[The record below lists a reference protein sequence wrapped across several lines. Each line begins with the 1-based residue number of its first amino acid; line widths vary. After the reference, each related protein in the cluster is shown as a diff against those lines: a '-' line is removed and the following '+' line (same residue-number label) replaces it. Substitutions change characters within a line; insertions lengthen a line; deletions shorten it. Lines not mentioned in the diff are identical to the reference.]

1 MKLLLMSSYF
11 TNDKL
16 KNTFLKMLSKPIK
29 ENRVLIIHQKDY
41 IKKTYPEFSEL
52 ADSMLPRDIQ
62 FFTELGILPKNI
74 NSYDVRIKE
83 KPDLSEVDV
92 LLVQGGNTFYY
103 LQQIRDNGYWLDV
116 RDFIERDG
124 IYIGISAGS
133 MMMSPDVD
141 ENLTIDVNYMD
152 LTDVTGY
159 GFIDF
164 YLLVHWDS
172 FFGDLHTDAL
182 KYSWDTGKQV
192 LPLTDQQA
200 VLVLDNDFKII
211 SP

>member
-1 MKLLLMSSYF
+1 
-11 TNDKL
+11 
-16 KNTFLKMLSKPIK
+16 MLSKPIN

-103 LQQIRDNGYWLDV
+103 LQQIQKW
-116 RDFIERDG
+116 
-124 IYIGISAGS
+124 
-133 MMMSPDVD
+133 M
-141 ENLTIDVNYMD
+141 
-152 LTDVTGY
+152 
-159 GFIDF
+159 
-164 YLLVHWDS
+164 LVIQKNILM
-172 FFGDLHTDAL
+172 F
-182 KYSWDTGKQV
+182 
-192 LPLTDQQA
+192 
-200 VLVLDNDFKII
+200 
-211 SP
+211 